1 MDKIGYC
8 LQYSPLI
15 ELDVTDCELG
25 SFGMS
30 AIGAFLNKTRV
41 VTLHAAKNKAGD
53 YAVTL
58 IANSL
63 GDKTCKI

>member
-1 MDKIGYC
+1 M
-8 LQYSPLI
+8 L

-41 VTLHAAKNKAGD
+41 ITLHAAKNKAGD
-53 YAVTL
+53 YAATL

-63 GDKTCKI
+63 SDRTCKI

>member
-1 MDKIGYC
+1 
-8 LQYSPLI
+8 
-15 ELDVTDCELG
+15 
-25 SFGMS
+25 MS